1 MKRKAT
7 ALMLLVACGTVPTAT
22 IAEEQAEVYESLDDV
37 KIGRIFLSPAQRSSL
52 DARRGKAP
60 VATEATV
67 AERPAGTARISK
79 SPDAAGYILRSGGP
93 TKVWSNGNFVPAD
106 DASAVTFPGDVEVL
120 RKAVPEKE
128 SNSGASDE
136 GS

>member
-1 MKRKAT
+1 MKGKT
-7 ALMLLVACGTVPTAT
+7 IALILLVACGTVPTAT
-22 IAEEQAEVYESLDDV
+22 VAEEQAEVYESLAEV
-37 KIGRIFLSPAQRSSL
+37 KVGRVFLSPSQRSSL
-52 DARRGKAP
+52 DDRRGKAP
-60 VATEATV
+60 VATL
-67 AERPAGTARISK
+67 AEKPSGNARVSK

-120 RKAVPEKE
+120 RNSVPEQE
-128 SNSGASDE
+128 SNPGASDA